1 MKQAYHHND
10 LRNALIAEAIKVLG
24 ESGIAGLTLRELAR
38 RLGVTHT
45 APYAHFA
52 DKQQLLT
59 GVADVGFGLLAG
71 ELIDARNRHTDPAD
85 AFVALGV
92 AYVRFAQKNPELYR
106 LMFVAADLPTGEE
119 CKMSEQ
125 GERAFRVVVD
135 AISQLEM
142 PLPVP
147 LEELAVAAWATV
159 HGVAMLEIDSRM
171 KTKTEKSSVELVTL
185 ASKVFLRGM
194 GEPHPPAL
202 ARYGERPVEP

>member
-10 LRNALIAEAIKVLG
+10 LRNALIAEAIKVLE
-24 ESGIAGLTLRELAR
+24 ESGIGGLTLRELAR

-59 GVADVGFGLLAG
+59 GVADVGFGMLADELLA
-71 ELIDARNRHTDPAD
+71 ARNAQPDPAE
-85 AFVALGV
+85 AFVAMAV
-92 AYVRFAQKNPELYR
+92 AYVRFAQSNPDLYR
-106 LMFVAADLPTGEE
+106 LMFVEADLQAGADCEMT
-119 CKMSEQ
+119 EQ
-125 GERAFRVVVD
+125 AERAFQILVD
-135 AISQLEM
+135 GISQLGT

-147 LEELAVAAWATV
+147 SEELAVAAWATV
-159 HGVAMLEIDSRM
+159 HGAAMLEIDSRM
-171 KTKTEKSSVELVTL
+171 QTKTAKSSVELVTL

-194 GEPHPPAL
+194 GEPHPSAL